1 MLIRILS
8 LFYKNIKKNVS
19 LLEDEYYYDDD
30 PYDYD
35 DMYDVYDFDDILIK
49 LRTMPILM
57 ISTMTIMMISTMTIM
72 MISGTMR
79 TRNITGK
86 RIIDLQ
92 PAIITGLQRETFL
105 TLRVGDQHL
114 TRETPLPYYFI
125 ML

>member
-8 LFYKNIKKNVS
+8 LFYQNIKMNVA
-19 LLEDEYYYDDD
+19 LLEHDDD
-30 PYDYD
+30 LYDYD
-35 DMYDVYDFDDILIK
+35 DMYDVYDFDDDFDDILIK
-49 LRTMPILM
+49 LRTMPIL
-57 ISTMTIMMISTMTIM
+57 MISTMTIM

-92 PAIITGLQRETFL
+92 PEIITGLQRETFL

>member
-8 LFYKNIKKNVS
+8 LFYQNIKKNVS
-19 LLEDEYYYDDD
+19 LLEHEYYYDDD

-35 DMYDVYDFDDILIK
+35 DMYDVYDFDDILIR
-49 LRTMPILM
+49 LRTMP
-57 ISTMTIMMISTMTIM
+57 TTMTIM

-92 PAIITGLQRETFL
+92 PEIITGLQRETFL

>member
-8 LFYKNIKKNVS
+8 LFYQNIKKNVS

-57 ISTMTIMMISTMTIM
+57 ISTMTIMMIS
-72 MISGTMR
+72 GTMR
-79 TRNITGK
+79 TRKITGK

-92 PAIITGLQRETFL
+92 PEISTGLQRGLSTLQAGYIGFIIFYSCFL
-105 TLRVGDQHL
+105 IF
-114 TRETPLPYYFI
+114 PIYI
-125 ML
+125 N

>member
-8 LFYKNIKKNVS
+8 LFYQNIKKNVS
-19 LLEDEYYYDDD
+19 LLEDEYYYDDH

-57 ISTMTIMMISTMTIM
+57 ISTMTIMMIS
-72 MISGTMR
+72 GTMR

-92 PAIITGLQRETFL
+92 PEIITGLQRDL
-105 TLRVGDQHL
+105 STLQAG
-114 TRETPLPYYFI
+114 YIGFI
-125 ML
+125 MFYSCFLIFPIYIN

>member
-8 LFYKNIKKNVS
+8 LFYQNIKKNVS

-49 LRTMPILM
+49 LRTMPIL
-57 ISTMTIMMISTMTIM
+57 IISTMTIM

-86 RIIDLQ
+86 RIIDL
-92 PAIITGLQRETFL
+92 
-105 TLRVGDQHL
+105 
-114 TRETPLPYYFI
+114 
-125 ML
+125 

>member
-8 LFYKNIKKNVS
+8 LFYQNIKKNVS

-57 ISTMTIMMISTMTIM
+57 ISTMTIMMIS
-72 MISGTMR
+72 GTMR

-92 PAIITGLQRETFL
+92 PEIITGLQRETFL

>member
-8 LFYKNIKKNVS
+8 LFYQNIKKNVS

-35 DMYDVYDFDDILIK
+35 DMYDVYDFDNILIK

-57 ISTMTIMMISTMTIM
+57 ISTMTIMMIS
-72 MISGTMR
+72 GTMR
-79 TRNITGK
+79 TRKITGK

-92 PAIITGLQRETFL
+92 PEKKGRGTSPR
-105 TLRVGDQHL
+105 
-114 TRETPLPYYFI
+114 PLIKQIVNYNDVS
-125 ML
+125 

>member
-8 LFYKNIKKNVS
+8 LFYQNIKKNVS

-57 ISTMTIMMISTMTIM
+57 ISTMTIMMIS
-72 MISGTMR
+72 GTMR

-92 PAIITGLQRETFL
+92 PEIITGLQRESLHTTGRLYWLDHILLLFSYLSDLYQL
-105 TLRVGDQHL
+105 T
-114 TRETPLPYYFI
+114 
-125 ML
+125 